1 MLADKIIYLRKK
13 NGWSQEELA
22 EKLNISR
29 QSVSK
34 WESGQSVPDLNKII
48 ILSNLFDVTT
58 DYLLKDEV
66 ENSTTNNTI
75 NAKYLTFKEILE
87 FIEYK
92 NYLGKLMAGATFLC
106 IISPCCLLILL
117 SLNKFTNIAVAIG
130 LSVMMILIAV
140 ACGIFIYCDE
150 KNKRFDYLNHER
162 IMIEQ
167 STIVKVK
174 QMETTSYSDYVKYNI
189 IGTILCIL
197 SVIPLFLGIIT
208 ENGWFI
214 LKMVALLLLIVG
226 IGVIYFIIA
235 SNKQE
240 SIRFLLKKDDDKI
253 VKNKDDKIKDAVAS
267 VYWLII
273 TIIYLGYS
281 FFTNAWKYSWIIW
294 VLAGIIYA
302 IIDIIM
308 NTVFDRGDS
317 Y

>member
-58 DYLLKDEV
+58 DYLLKDNV
-66 ENSTTNNTI
+66 EDTNNKI
-75 NAKYLTFKEILE
+75 NAKYLTFNEILE
-87 FIEYK
+87 FIECK
-92 NYLGKLMAGATFLC
+92 NYLSKLMAGATFLC
-106 IISPCCLLILL
+106 IISPCCLLVLL
-117 SLNKFTNIAVAIG
+117 SLNTFANIAVAIG
-130 LSVMMILIAV
+130 LSVMMILIAI

-150 KNKRFDYLNHER
+150 KNKRFDYFNHES

-167 STIVKVK
+167 STIMKIR
-174 QMETTSYSDYVKYNI
+174 QLETDSHSDYVKYNI

-197 SVIPLFLGIIT
+197 AVIPLFLGIIT
-208 ENGWFI
+208 EDGWFI
-214 LKMVALLLLIVG
+214 LKMIALLLFIVG

-240 SIRFLLKKDDDKI
+240 SIRLLLKKDENKI
-253 VKNKDDKIKDAVAS
+253 VRSKDDKIKDTVAS

-273 TIIYLGYS
+273 TVIYLGYS

-308 NTVFDRGDS
+308 NTIFDRGDS